1 MARKQ
6 KVENPA
12 IEPEERREKTVF
24 PYDAWEDGAYPPE
37 QADAAG
43 PAHGALSAGGDGGE
57 GGEGNPLTDEQL
69 EAAWEPPIGQ
79 EQIRTARETLQKYK
93 AGKANLEA
101 RIIENEQWWKLRHWE
116 QIRGHR
122 PQQDIEPTSAW
133 LFNSIANKHADAMD
147 NYPDPCV
154 LPREEGDRQDA
165 QALSSILPVILEQ
178 NQYEQVYSDVWWY
191 KLKTG
196 TGVKGI
202 FWDPRKNGG
211 TGDIAIEKVD
221 LLSLFWEPGITDIQK
236 SRHLFHVQ
244 LVDNELLEGQYP
256 QLKGKL
262 GNASIEIS
270 RYIYD
275 DAVDTSDK
283 SAVVDWYYKL
293 WENGRQVL
301 HYVKFVDD
309 EVLFASENDPL
320 YQGRGFYDHGK
331 YPFVFDTLFV
341 EEGTPAGFGYI
352 DVMKDTQMYIDK
364 LGQATMKSMLMS
376 SKKRY
381 FIRQD
386 GSVNEKEF
394 ADWNNELIHVQGNL
408 GEDSIRELPPNPI
421 GSINVQMMQLK
432 IDELKETSGNR
443 DFSQGGVSGGVT
455 AASAIAALQEAG
467 SKLSRDMLKAS
478 YRAFTQE
485 CYLILELI
493 RQFYDEPRQFRI
505 TGQMGQEAFV
515 SYDNGGIRPQEQGMA
530 FGEDLGMRMPVFDIQ
545 VRAQKSNAFSR
556 ISQNELAKEFYG
568 MGFFNPQMT
577 DQALACMEMMDFEGK
592 DMVMQRIA
600 QNGTMLQQLQQMQ
613 MQMQQLMAAVQS
625 TGMMGQTPTAPTAAG
640 QGTPAGTA
648 SAVNDPLADAVAS
661 AGATGAD
668 TAPLRA
674 VMGV

>member
-1 MARKQ
+1 MARK
-6 KVENPA
+6 KGREEPTTVGEESVEQDM
-12 IEPEERREKTVF
+12 EQEEAHDVGTRTGEEKQT
-24 PYDAWEDGAYPPE
+24 PT
-37 QADAAG
+37 AG
-43 PAHGALSAGGDGGE
+43 R
-57 GGEGNPLTDEQL
+57 
-69 EAAWEPPIGQ
+69 IGQ
-79 EQIRTARETLQKYK
+79 DEICKAREILQKYK

-116 QIRGHR
+116 QIRGNK
-122 PQQDIEPTSAW
+122 PPKDIEPTSAW

-147 NYPDPCV
+147 NYPEPCV

-165 QALSSILPVILEQ
+165 QTLSSILPVILEQ

-202 FWDPRKNGG
+202 FWDTRKSGG
-211 TGDIAIEKVD
+211 LGDIAIEKVD

-262 GNASIEIS
+262 GQSSMEVAQ
-270 RYIYD
+270 YIYD
-275 DAVDTSDK
+275 DAVDTSEK
-283 SAVVDWYYKL
+283 SAVVDWYYRL
-293 WENGRQVL
+293 WDGSRQVL
-301 HYVKFVDD
+301 HYVKFVNN
-309 EVLFASENDPL
+309 EVLFASENEKD
-320 YQGRGFYDHGK
+320 YRERGFYDHGK

-352 DVMKDTQMYIDK
+352 DIMKDTQMYIDK

-386 GSVNEKEF
+386 GSVNEQEF
-394 ADWNNELIHVQGNL
+394 ANWDNELIHVQGNL
-408 GEDSIRELPPNPI
+408 GEDSIRELAPNPI
-421 GSINVQMMQLK
+421 GNINVQMMQLK

-443 DFSQGGVSGGVT
+443 DFSQGGTSSGVT

-467 SKLSRDMLKAS
+467 SKLSRDMLKSS

-530 FGEDLGMRMPVFDIQ
+530 FGEDLGMRMPVFDIK

-556 ISQNELAKEFYG
+556 VSQNEMAKEFYG
-568 MGFFNPQMT
+568 MGFFNPQYA
-577 DQALACMEMMDFEGK
+577 DQALSCMEMMDFEGK

-600 QNGTMLQQLQQMQ
+600 QNGTMFQQLQQMQ
-613 MQMQQLMAAVQS
+613 MQMEQMAALMQ
-625 TGMMGQTPTAPTAAG
+625 AAG
-640 QGTPAGTA
+640 LVP
-648 SAVNDPLADAVAS
+648 PM
-661 AGATGAD
+661 AGAADGQPISAETQTRDDPVGRAVKTAEATQAD
-668 TAPLRA
+668 TARVRA
-674 VMGV
+674 VNQAGV